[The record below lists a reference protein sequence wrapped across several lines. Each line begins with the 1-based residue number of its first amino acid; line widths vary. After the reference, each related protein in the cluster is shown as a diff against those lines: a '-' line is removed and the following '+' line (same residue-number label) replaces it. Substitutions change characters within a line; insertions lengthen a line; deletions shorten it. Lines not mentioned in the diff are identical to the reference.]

1 MSTRTLL
8 VAAVLAAALLRG
20 TDADAQDLWQQCADR
35 AGEAHRA
42 LCRDAADAA
51 FIIQPRLGIAAAG
64 GNPVPGT
71 ASTLG
76 MRIRS
81 TPRISI
87 GVRTTAS
94 RAVVPGLARVGT
106 ATDDD
111 FMIASASLDAAVGVY
126 QGLMLLPTVGG
137 FGSID
142 VLGSVGV
149 LPIPGGA
156 SFPAAAPVSWSVGAR
171 LGILR
176 ESFTAPGISLSA
188 AYRSTGELA
197 WGRAT
202 LADRDAA
209 VRLRSNRVTSL
220 RGVVGKRVGGVGLLG
235 GAGYDFFDSDA
246 TLFVRA
252 ADGGIAQLRDSG
264 LDGRRATIFGNAS
277 LTILIL
283 NVSAEAGWQQG
294 GPAVEGA
301 THRRQQGGLFGG
313 IAARLAI

>member
-1 MSTRTLL
+1 MRSRTLL
-8 VAAVLAAALLRG
+8 VAAGLAAGLLHG
-20 TDADAQDLWQQCADR
+20 ADVRAQDLWQQCAAV

-51 FIIQPRLGIAAAG
+51 LIIQPRLGIAATG

-81 TPRISI
+81 TPRIAI

-94 RAVVPGLARVGT
+94 RAAVPGLEQVGT
-106 ATDDD
+106 ATDAG
-111 FMIASASLDAAVGVY
+111 FVIASASLDAAVGVY
-126 QGLMLLPTVGG
+126 PGLMLLPTVGG

-142 VLGSVGV
+142 LLGSVGV

-176 ESFTAPGISLSA
+176 ESFTAPGVSLSA

-197 WGRAT
+197 WGSAT

-209 VRLRSNRVTSL
+209 VRLRSNQVTAI
-220 RGVVGKRVGGVGLLG
+220 RAVVGKRVGGVGLLG
-235 GAGYDFFDSDA
+235 GAGYDFFGSDA

-252 ADGGIAQLRDSG
+252 ADGGIAQFRDSDM
-264 LDGRRATIFGNAS
+264 DGRRATIFGNAS
-277 LTILIL
+277 LTLLIL

-294 GPAVEGA
+294 GPALEGA
-301 THRRQQGGLFGG
+301 TRRRQQGGLFGG
-313 IAARLAI
+313 VAARLAI